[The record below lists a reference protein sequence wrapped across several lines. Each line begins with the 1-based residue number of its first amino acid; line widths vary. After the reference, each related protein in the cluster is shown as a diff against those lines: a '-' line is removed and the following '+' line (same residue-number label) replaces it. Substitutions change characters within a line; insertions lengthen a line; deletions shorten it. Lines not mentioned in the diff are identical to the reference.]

1 MRLSSKVKFE
11 KVLPEY
17 LTKYGV
23 KMKWDSYIRDNG
35 SINRE
40 IELLNILSEGCKKHP
55 AYRAKRKATGRCLE
69 CVKVWQARLE
79 LTSRYDLA

>member
-1 MRLSSKVKFE
+1 ME
-11 KVLPEY
+11 Q
-17 LTKYGV
+17 

>member
-1 MRLSSKVKFE
+1 
-11 KVLPEY
+11 
-17 LTKYGV
+17 
-23 KMKWDSYIRDNG
+23 MKWDSYIRDNG

-55 AYRAKRKATGRCLE
+55 AYRAKRKATGLCLE